1 MAKRIR
7 EKAAK
12 RNAERDRRPQATAK
26 YIRISATKVRVVLN
40 LIRGQSYP
48 EAVAI
53 LKYTPKGSSET
64 ILKVLESAGAN
75 AENNLNMSKDD
86 LYVAECFAN
95 EGQTLKR
102 LWYRSRGS
110 ADMLQKRSC
119 HITIVLDEKVQPEVV
134 AAPKAKTAKAKT
146 EETKTE
152 KAKTAPKAKTEKVT
166 QPELVAEKAKTEET
180 KTEKAKTAPKAKTEK
195 ATQSEPVAEKVEEGT
210 EKAVEPENNQGG
222 EN

>member
-12 RNAERDRRPQATAK
+12 RNAEKDRRPQATAK

-48 EAVAI
+48 NAVAI
-53 LKYTPKGSSET
+53 LKHTPKGSSET

-75 AENNLNMSKDD
+75 AENNLNLSKDD
-86 LYVAECFAN
+86 LFVTECFAN

-102 LWYRSRGS
+102 LWYRSHGS

-119 HITIVLDEKVQPEVV
+119 HITIILDEKTQPEVV
-134 AAPKAKTAKAKT
+134 ATPKA
-146 EETKTE
+146 KTE
-152 KAKTAPKAKTEKVT
+152 KAKTAEVKTEKVEPVKTAEKKVKTEKKT
-166 QPELVAEKAKTEET
+166 QPEAE
-180 KTEKAKTAPKAKTEK
+180 
-195 ATQSEPVAEKVEEGT
+195 AEKVEEGT
-210 EKAVEPENNQGG
+210 EEAVQPENNQGG